1 MLQTVA
7 VHSTERMS
15 TMRRCRVARVEPYLF
30 VVVEGSRPD
39 AGGMRVALG
48 GLETLHI
55 GSGEMRSLQP
65 GDGASQRLEIP
76 DPEMSETHARVV
88 RAGTDIVVEVAGS
101 TNGMQVNG
109 ALVAKHVLRDSDI
122 IELGQTTLVYREL
135 DETVNSVETG
145 ALGSLA
151 PGLAT
156 LDPGLARRLD
166 RLARL
171 APSTLSILLLGETGA
186 GKEALARAL
195 HTLSQRPGPFV
206 AVNCGAVPPNLIES
220 QLFGH
225 VCAFSGAAKDE
236 LGLVRA
242 AHGGTLLLDE
252 IGDLPSSSQASLLRV
267 LQEGE
272 VLPVGSA
279 HAATVDV
286 RIIAASQK
294 PLDDRIERGL
304 FRRDLYARLAGH
316 TFDLVPLR
324 ERLVDLGM
332 IIARLLAGCKLGAGR
347 SIRLQSDAVRAM
359 LRYRWPMNVRELE
372 QCLAAACVLA
382 DDGVIT
388 ADDLPPAVV
397 ALATD
402 GGAWSR
408 AVPEGELAPAD
419 RRHALLA
426 LLTKHEGNLA
436 AVARELRTSRSQL
449 YRLIE
454 RYGIEDKP

>member
-1 MLQTVA
+1 
-7 VHSTERMS
+7 
-15 TMRRCRVARVEPYLF
+15 MRRYRVARVEPYLF
-30 VVVEGSRPD
+30 VVVEGARPD

-48 GLETLHI
+48 GLQTLHV

-65 GDGASQRLEIP
+65 ADGSSQRLEIP
-76 DPEMSETHARVV
+76 DPEMSEIHARIV
-88 RAGTDIVVEVAGS
+88 RTGADIVVEDAGS
-101 TNGMQVNG
+101 ANGMQVNG

-122 IELGQTTLVYREL
+122 IELGQTTLVFREL
-135 DETVNSVETG
+135 DETVNSLDMG

-171 APSTLSILLLGETGA
+171 APSTLSILLLGETGT
-186 GKEALARAL
+186 GKEVLARAL
-195 HTLSQRPGPFV
+195 HALSLRQGPFV
-206 AVNCGAVPPNLIES
+206 AVNCGAIPQNLVES

-225 VCAFSGAAKDE
+225 VRGAFPGAVKDE
-236 LGLVRA
+236 VGLVRA
-242 AHGGTLLLDE
+242 ADGGTLLLDE

-272 VLPVGSA
+272 VRPVGSA
-279 HAATVDV
+279 LAATVDV
-286 RIIAASQK
+286 RIIAASLK
-294 PLDDRIERGL
+294 PIEDRIDRGL
-304 FRRDLYARLAGH
+304 FRRDLYARLAGY

-332 IIARLLAGCKLGAGR
+332 IIARLLAAGKLGARGV
-347 SIRLQSDAVRAM
+347 RLQSDAVRAM
-359 LRYRWPMNVRELE
+359 LRYGWPMNVRELE

-388 ADDLPPAVV
+388 VDNLPAAVV
-397 ALATD
+397 ALASD

-408 AVPEGELAPAD
+408 AEPDPEPAPAE
-419 RRHALLA
+419 RRHAILA
-426 LLTKHEGNLA
+426 LLTKHDGNIA